1 MARVVLDGRVMV
13 PQRVREVLRI
23 ERGDYIRVRITEVTE
38 RQGKKQDRK
47 ERKGGEKWRVFSRF
61 G

>member
-1 MARVVLDGRVMV
+1 MV